1 MSDASLAQA
10 IDAIA
15 TLIERGD
22 FAGAERR
29 AQAAL
34 QAATPH
40 AEIWRLLAIA
50 QLKSGR
56 RDAALRS
63 LEHARRLDPRSVE
76 VLCNLATVQSMSGSP
91 DDAQATLRQVLALAP
106 DHFVAL
112 TNLGRL
118 LHAGGDYDG
127 AARCFERS
135 LGASAGAAPAE
146 ALINLANTRIAQ
158 GRISDAEVALQRS
171 LAANPQSADGWYL
184 LGFLHERQGRLHDA
198 IAPYEKSMAL
208 QPRAH
213 TAHNLGLVFDQLGDW
228 HAAVRMMEHALRLD
242 PNLLEAIAQL
252 AFGKRR
258 LCDWAG
264 IDALGERLRRAVDNG
279 AAGVT
284 PFSFLAEDATPA
296 QQLKCARL
304 FARQFAA
311 GPRPASAVTDG
322 DDGEALRVGFV
333 SSGFKRHATGLLI
346 VELIEHLRAAPLR
359 TIAFATTAGDGTPM
373 RDRLVAAFDEFH
385 DVAMQT
391 PHAIAARIRA
401 ARVDILIDLDGY
413 CMGSLPQVFA
423 LRPAALQINW
433 LAYPGSL
440 GAPCYDYLIADRFLI
455 PDAQRAHYDEN
466 IAYLPRCYQPTD
478 TTRLVAAAPSREACG
493 LPAEGF
499 VFCCFNNTWKFTP
512 RRFASWTRILDAVPG
527 SVLWLLDGP
536 PGNGIADR
544 LRAAARAHGV
554 ATERL
559 VFSPKLEHG
568 EYLARLRRADLFLD
582 TAPYN
587 AHTTASD
594 ALYAGCP
601 VLTRPGETFAS
612 RVAGS
617 LNRQLGLD
625 ELTVAGE
632 EDYVRVA
639 IELARQPQRLDT
651 LRVRIADP
659 VARARLFDMRA
670 YASDF
675 AELLT
680 RIGDR
685 ARRGEAPRDIA
696 L

>member
-34 QAATPH
+34 QTAAPH

-50 QLKSGR
+50 QLKTGR

-63 LEHARRLDPRSVE
+63 LEHARMLDPQSPE
-76 VLCNLATVQSMSGSP
+76 VLCNLATVQSMSGRP
-91 DDAQATLRQVLALAP
+91 ADAQATLRQVLAFSP
-106 DHFVAL
+106 DHPVAL
-112 TNLGRL
+112 THLGRL
-118 LHAGGDYDG
+118 LHVSGDYEG

-135 LGASAGAAPAE
+135 LAAGVAPAE

-158 GRISDAEVALQRS
+158 GRIGEAEAALQRS
-171 LAANPQSADGWYL
+171 LAANPRSPDAWYL
-184 LGFLHERQGRLHDA
+184 LGFLHERQGRLRDA
-198 IAPYEKSMAL
+198 IAPYEKSMSL

-242 PNLLEAIAQL
+242 PNLLEATAQL

-258 LCDWAG
+258 LCQWTG
-264 IDALGERLRRAVDNG
+264 IDALGERLRRAVDAG
-279 AAGVT
+279 ASGVT

-296 QQLKCARL
+296 QQLACARL

-311 GPRPASAVTDG
+311 GPRTASATGGDG
-322 DDGEALRVGFV
+322 DGRPLRVGFV
-333 SSGFKRHATGLLI
+333 SSGFNRHATGLLV
-346 VELIEHLRAAPLR
+346 VELIEHLRESPLH
-359 TIAFATTAGDGTPM
+359 TIAFATTASDGTEM
-373 RDRLVAAFDEFH
+373 RSRLAAAFDEFH
-385 DVAMQT
+385 DVAGQ
-391 PHAIAARIRA
+391 PPQAIAAQIRTARI
-401 ARVDILIDLDGY
+401 DILIDLDGY

-423 LRPAALQINW
+423 LRPAPLQVNW

-455 PDAQRAHYDEN
+455 PDTQRVHYDER

-478 TTRLVAAAPSREACG
+478 TTRVVAATPSRDACG

-499 VFCCFNNTWKFTP
+499 VYCCFNNSWKLTP
-512 RRFASWTRILDAVPG
+512 RRFSAWMRILDAVPG

-536 PGNGIADR
+536 PGSGTADR
-544 LRAAARAHGV
+544 LRDVARAHGI
-554 ATERL
+554 AAERL

-568 EYLARLRRADLFLD
+568 EYLARLARADLFLD

-601 VLTRPGETFAS
+601 VLTLPGETFAS

-625 ELTVAGE
+625 ELIAADD
-632 EDYVRVA
+632 EDYVRLA
-639 IELARQPQRLDT
+639 IEFSREPQRLAP
-651 LRVRIADP
+651 LRARLADP
-659 VARARLFDMRA
+659 ATRARLFDMRA
-670 YASDF
+670 YARDF
-675 AELLT
+675 AALL
-680 RIGDR
+680 IEMSER
-685 ARRGEAPRDIA
+685 ARRGEAPRDIT